1 MSSLAGSK
9 TLDGLRDAF
18 VRANPKQT
26 LDSRAA
32 LHSH

>member
-18 VRANPKQT
+18 VRANPKHV
-26 LDSRAA
+26 DSRAA